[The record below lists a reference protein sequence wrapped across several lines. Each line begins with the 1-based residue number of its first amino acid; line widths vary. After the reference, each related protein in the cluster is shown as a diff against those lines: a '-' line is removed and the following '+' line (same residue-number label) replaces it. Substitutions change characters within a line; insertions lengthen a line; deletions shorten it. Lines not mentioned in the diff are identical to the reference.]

1 MPLERGASQVLMG
14 DQVLTEQLVSQVVMD
29 HLEYQAG
36 QAFQVLVG
44 DQGTLVLLVQ
54 VVYLADQGEEEFPA
68 LMD

>member
-1 MPLERGASQVLMG
+1 MG

-54 VVYLADQGEEEFPA
+54 VVYLADQGEEVIIVFFYY
-68 LMD
+68 LKYSTI